1 MEEKTIENILITNNE
16 LDIIK
21 EALTEY
27 YKDKLDQD
35 NFDVMKLEQLMEKLG
50 CSK

>member
-27 YKDKLDQD
+27 YNVKQDQD